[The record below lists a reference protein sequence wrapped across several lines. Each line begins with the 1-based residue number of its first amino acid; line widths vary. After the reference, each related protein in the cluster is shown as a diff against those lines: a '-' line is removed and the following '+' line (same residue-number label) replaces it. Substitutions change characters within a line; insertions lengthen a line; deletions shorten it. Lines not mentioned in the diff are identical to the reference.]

1 MPFFT
6 EKLKEKFPLYD
17 RRFRVRPGITG
28 WSQIKHPSDLEEEDV
43 RQKLRYDFYY
53 IENISLNLDLKI
65 LKLLQND
72 GRETASKIAEKL
84 NLTVPTIT
92 ERIKKLQDSSVLKGF
107 QAIIDPKS
115 VSLDVSAVITV
126 VASTSANYKVV
137 IEKAVECPEVIQCF
151 ATTGVGSL
159 LLWVAAKNTQSLE
172 ELLRRIQNWPDVT
185 RTETQ
190 IY

>member
-1 MPFFT
+1 MVDET
-6 EKLKEKFPLYD
+6 
-17 RRFRVRPGITG
+17 
-28 WSQIKHPSDLEEEDV
+28 
-43 RQKLRYDFYY
+43 
-53 IENISLNLDLKI
+53 DLKI
-65 LKLLQND
+65 LKLLQDD

-84 NLTVPTIT
+84 KLTVPTIT
-92 ERIKKLQDSSVLKGF
+92 ERIKKLQEASVLKGF
-107 QAIIDPKS
+107 QAIIDAKS

-159 LLWVAAKNTQSLE
+159 LLWVATKNSQSLE
-172 ELLRRIQNWPDVT
+172 ALLRKIQSWPDIT

-190 IY
+190 IILSSYKDLPKLPI